1 VVTGNAAHLAKGQ
14 WLAAAR
20 WRRRVDR
27 ALSGS
32 GLNFRQWLVLDA
44 TRFLIKTTHDAVS
57 QNQVAVHLEL
67 ERQALSEVM
76 PPLERM
82 GLVRRSPTMSG
93 TAWRV
98 YVTKEGVELL
108 RRLAP
113 SIELAS
119 EG

>member
-1 VVTGNAAHLAKGQ
+1 MVTRNAAHLAKEQ
-14 WLAAAR
+14 WLACAR
-20 WRRRVDR
+20 WRKRVER

-44 TRFLIKTTHDAVS
+44 TRFLIKVTHDAVS
-57 QNQVAVHLEL
+57 QNQVALHLEL
-67 ERQALSEVM
+67 ERQALSDVM

-82 GLVRRSPTMSG
+82 GLVRRSPAMSG
-93 TAWRV
+93 MAWRV
-98 YVTKEGVELL
+98 HVTKDGVELL